1 MNMQTHPLLQTLNAQ
16 QQAAVAAP
24 NGPVLV
30 LAGPGSGKTRVLTYR
45 IAWMLAETRVAPWHV
60 FAVTFTNKA
69 AREMRARLD
78 KMLGGDSAR
87 ALTIGTFHA
96 ACARILR
103 REAEAAGLSSNYL
116 IFDTDDQLSVMKQV
130 VKDLGLDDKRYRPN
144 ALLNAIS
151 AAKNEL
157 IPPNAYLVQT
167 YYDEVVARAY
177 TRYQETLRKNDGLD
191 FDDLLMETA
200 KLLRHDDLVRDKY
213 RARYRY
219 LLVDEFQDTNM
230 AQYVILQLLAQE
242 HRSLYVVA
250 DEDQSIYSWR
260 GADYRNIQRLRT
272 DFPELQQHLLEE
284 NYRSTQ
290 VILDGAQAIIAH
302 NTDRTPKHLFTHGH
316 GGDRIVLHEAYDER
330 EEADYVIREIMML
343 TRSGYAYNDIAVMY
357 RTNAQSRALEETC
370 VRYNVPYRLIG
381 ATRFYAR
388 KEIKDVLAYLRLAQ
402 TPDDDVSF
410 MRVVNVPTRGLG
422 TRTLDAVAQ
431 AANAIGGSRYQGA
444 LHLLEQG
451 TLTNRPTQALKGF
464 VGLVMRWQQ
473 LRAEVSVAHLLDA
486 ILADTGYE
494 GYVRDGSDDGESRW
508 ENIQALRAVVA
519 EDGDADAPGITLPEF
534 LTDVALVADIDE
546 LGEEVR
552 AVTLL
557 TLHSAKGLEYPVV
570 FLSGLEEGLL
580 PHSRSLDSPQ
590 QVAEERRLLYVGMTR
605 AEKRLYLTYAFR
617 RGWGQYSSGGDPS
630 APSRFLSDLPDAVL
644 DRPRRAQKKSGA
656 MTPSSGRSWGAS
668 WKEPAVRTS
677 SVRLPTPAPQLQ
689 YRQGQRVR
697 HTHYGEGIV
706 LESQMDGRS
715 EMVTVLFTNGI
726 GTKRLLASMAP
737 MEPIPTH

>member
-1 MNMQTHPLLQTLNAQ
+1 MNNQTHPLLQALNAQ
-16 QQAAVAAP
+16 QQAAITAP
-24 NGPVLV
+24 DGPVLV
-30 LAGPGSGKTRVLTYR
+30 LAGPGSGKTRVLTHR
-45 IAWMLAETRVAPWHV
+45 VAWMLAEMRVAPWHV
-60 FAVTFTNKA
+60 LSVTFTNKA

-78 KMLGGDSAR
+78 KMLGDASAQ

-96 ACARILR
+96 TCARILR
-103 REAEAAGLSSNYL
+103 READAAGLSSNYL

-130 VKDLGLDDKRYRPN
+130 VKDLALDDKRYRPP

-151 AAKNEL
+151 SAKNEL
-157 IPPNAYLVQT
+157 IPPTAYPVQT
-167 YYDEVVARAY
+167 YYDEIVARAY
-177 TRYQETLRKNDGLD
+177 ARYQDTLRKNDGLD

-200 KLLRHDDLVRDKY
+200 KLLRSDDLVRDKY
-213 RARYRY
+213 RGRYRY

-230 AQYVILQLLAQE
+230 AQYVILHLLAQE
-242 HRSLYVVA
+242 HHSLYVVA

-290 VILDGAQAIIAH
+290 IILDGAQAIIAH
-302 NTDRTPKHLFTHGH
+302 NADRTPKHLFTRGR
-316 GGDRIVLHEAYDER
+316 GGDPITLHEAYDER
-330 EEADYVIREIMML
+330 EEADFVAREVTSL
-343 TRSGYAYNDIAVMY
+343 ARSGYAYSDIAVMY
-357 RTNAQSRALEETC
+357 RTNAQSRALEETF
-370 VRYNVPYRLIG
+370 VRHGIPYRLIG

-388 KEIKDVLAYLRLAQ
+388 KEIKDVLAFLRLAQ

-410 MRVVNVPTRGLG
+410 ARVVNAPPRGIG
-422 TRTLDAVAQ
+422 ARTLEIVAE
-431 AANAIGGSRYQGA
+431 AANTLGGSRHQGA
-444 LHLLEQG
+444 RHLLEQG
-451 TLTNRPTQALKGF
+451 TLANRAAQALKTF
-464 VGLVMRWQQ
+464 IALLTRWRE
-473 LRAEVSVAHLLDA
+473 LRAEVSVAQLLDH
-486 ILADTGYE
+486 ILADTGYANHI
-494 GYVRDGSDDGESRW
+494 RDGSDDGESRW
-508 ENIQALRAVVA
+508 ENIQALRAVV
-519 EDGDADAPGITLPEF
+519 ADAPGITLPEF

-570 FLSGLEEGLL
+570 FLTGLEEGLL

-617 RGWGQYSSGGDPS
+617 RGWGRYDGSSEPS
-630 APSRFLSDLPDAVL
+630 APSRFLDDLPDAVL
-644 DRPRRAQKKSGA
+644 NRPRRAQKKTEAA
-656 MTPSSGRSWGAS
+656 MTPGARSWGAS
-668 WKEPAVRTS
+668 WKDAAVRT
-677 SVRLPTPAPQLQ
+677 PAESRAPAPPPQLQ
-689 YRQGQRVR
+689 YRKGQRVR
-697 HTHYGEGIV
+697 HNHYGEGIV

-726 GTKRLLASMAP
+726 GAKHLLASMAP
-737 MEPIPTH
+737 MEPISAH

>member
-1 MNMQTHPLLQTLNAQ
+1 MSKQTHPLLQTLNAQ

-24 NGPVLV
+24 DGPMLV
-30 LAGPGSGKTRVLTYR
+30 LAGPGSGKTRVLTHR
-45 IAWMLAETRVAPWHV
+45 IAWMLEEIRVAPWHV

-78 KMLGGDSAR
+78 KMLGGDSAT

-116 IFDTDDQLSVMKQV
+116 IFDTDDQISVMKQV

-151 AAKNEL
+151 TAKNEL
-157 IPPNAYLVQT
+157 IPPTAYHVET

-177 TRYQETLRKNDGLD
+177 ARYQDTLRKNDGLD

-200 KLLRHDDLVRDKY
+200 KLLRRDDLVRDKY
-213 RARYRY
+213 RARYRH

-290 VILDGAQAIIAH
+290 TILDGAQAIIAH

-316 GGDRIVLHEAYDER
+316 GGDRITLHEAYDER
-330 EEADYVIREIMML
+330 EEADYVVREIMTL
-343 TRSGYAYNDIAVMY
+343 ARSGYAYSDIAVMY

-370 VRYNVPYRLIG
+370 VRYGIPYRLIG

-410 MRVVNVPTRGLG
+410 ARVVNVPTRGLG
-422 TRTLDAVAQ
+422 ARTLEVVAQ
-431 AANAIGGSRYQGA
+431 AANALGSSRYQGA
-444 LHLLEQG
+444 LHVLEQG
-451 TLTNRPTQALKGF
+451 TLANRATQALKGF

-473 LRAEVSVAHLLDA
+473 LRTEVSVAQLLDA

-494 GYVRDGSDDGESRW
+494 GYICDGSQESNDRW
-508 ENIQALRAVVA
+508 DNIQALRAVVV
-519 EDGDADAPGITLPEF
+519 DTPGITLPEF

-570 FLSGLEEGLL
+570 FLTGLEEGLL

-617 RGWGQYSSGGDPS
+617 RGWGQYNSGGDPS
-630 APSRFLSDLPDAVL
+630 APSRFLSDLPDNVL
-644 DRPRRAQKKSGA
+644 DRPRRGQKKAG
-656 MTPSSGRSWGAS
+656 TTSSGTHSWGAS
-668 WKEPAVRTS
+668 WRESAVQ
-677 SVRLPTPAPQLQ
+677 TPAASSRTRTPAPTPQLQ

-726 GTKRLLASMAP
+726 GAKRLLASMAP
-737 MEPIPTH
+737 MEPISAH

>member
-1 MNMQTHPLLQTLNAQ
+1 MDKQTHPLLQMLNAQ
-16 QQAAVAAP
+16 QQAAVATP
-24 NGPVLV
+24 DGPVLV
-30 LAGPGSGKTRVLTYR
+30 LAGPGSGKTRVLTHR
-45 IAWMLAETRVAPWHV
+45 IAWMLAETHIAPWHI

-78 KMLGGDSAR
+78 KMLGGDSAQ

-103 REAEAAGLSSNYL
+103 REAEAAGLSNNYL

-157 IPPNAYLVQT
+157 IPPTAYPVET

-177 TRYQETLRKNDGLD
+177 VRYQDTLRKNDGLD

-213 RARYRY
+213 RKRYRY

-302 NTDRTPKHLFTHGH
+302 NTDRTPKHLFTRGR
-316 GGDRIVLHEAYDER
+316 GGEPITLHEAYDER
-330 EEADYVIREIMML
+330 EEADYVVREIMTL
-343 TRSGYAYNDIAVMY
+343 TRSGYAYSDIAVMY

-370 VRYNVPYRLIG
+370 VRYNIPYRLIG

-410 MRVVNVPTRGLG
+410 ARVVNVPARGLG
-422 TRTLDAVAQ
+422 ARTLATVAE
-431 AANAIGGSRYQGA
+431 AANALGGSRYQGA
-444 LHLLEQG
+444 LHLLQQG
-451 TLTNRPTQALKGF
+451 TLANRATQALKVF
-464 VGLVMRWQQ
+464 VGLVSRWQK
-473 LRAEVSVAHLLDA
+473 LRAEVSVAQLLDH

-519 EDGDADAPGITLPEF
+519 DAPGITLPEF

-546 LGEEVR
+546 LSEEVR

-570 FLSGLEEGLL
+570 FLTGLEEGML

-617 RGWGQYSSGGDPS
+617 RGWGQYNSGDPS

-644 DRPRRAQKKSGA
+644 DRPRRAKKKTES
-656 MTPSSGRSWGAS
+656 RSWGAR
-668 WKEPAVRTS
+668 WKELAAQTPSTRAPTSRTPA
-677 SVRLPTPAPQLQ
+677 PAPQLQ

-726 GTKRLLASMAP
+726 GAKRLLASMAP
-737 MEPIPTH
+737 MEPLSTH

>member
-1 MNMQTHPLLQTLNAQ
+1 MNNSNHPLLQTLNAQ

-30 LAGPGSGKTRVLTYR
+30 LAGPGSGKTRVLTHR
-45 IAWMLAETRVAPWHV
+45 IAWMLAEMRVAPWHV
-60 FAVTFTNKA
+60 LSVTFTNKA

-78 KMLGGDSAR
+78 KMLGDDSAKS
-87 ALTIGTFHA
+87 LTIGTFHA

-130 VKDLGLDDKRYRPN
+130 IKDLALDDKRYRPN

-157 IPPNAYLVQT
+157 ILPGDYPVQT
-167 YYDEVVARAY
+167 YYDEVVKRAY
-177 TRYQETLRKNDGLD
+177 ARYQETLRKNDGLD

-200 KLLRHDDLVRDKY
+200 KLLRRNDLVRDKY
-213 RARYRY
+213 RGRYRY

-230 AQYVILQLLAQE
+230 AQYVILHLLAQE

-260 GADYRNIQRLRT
+260 GADYRNIQRLRQ

-290 VILDGAQAIIAH
+290 VILDGAQAVIAH
-302 NTDRTPKHLFTHGH
+302 NNDRTPKHLFTRGR
-316 GGDRIVLHEAYDER
+316 GGDRIALHEAYDER
-330 EEADYVIREIMML
+330 EEADYVVREIMTL
-343 TRSGYAYNDIAVMY
+343 ARSGYAYSDIAVMY

-370 VRYNVPYRLIG
+370 VRYNIPYRLIG

-410 MRVVNVPTRGLG
+410 ARVVNVPTRGLG
-422 TRTLDAVAQ
+422 ARTLDTVAQ
-431 AANAIGGSRYQGA
+431 AANMLDGSRYQGA
-444 LHLLEQG
+444 LHLLETG
-451 TLTNRPTQALKGF
+451 ALANRAAQALKGF
-464 VGLVMRWQQ
+464 IELMMRWQK
-473 LRAEVSVAHLLDA
+473 LRAEVSVAQLLDA

-519 EDGDADAPGITLPEF
+519 DAPGITLPEF
-534 LTDVALVADIDE
+534 LTEVALVADIDE
-546 LGEEVR
+546 LGEEVH

-570 FLSGLEEGLL
+570 FLTGLEEGLL

-605 AEKRLYLTYAFR
+605 AEKRLYLSYAFR
-617 RGWGQYSSGGDPS
+617 RAWGQYNNSGDPS

-644 DRPRRAQKKSGA
+644 DRPRRAQKKA
-656 MTPSSGRSWGAS
+656 TTTASSTRSWGAS
-668 WKEPAVRTS
+668 WQDSAVRTPGA
-677 SVRLPTPAPQLQ
+677 RTAKERAPAPAPQLQ

-706 LESQMDGRS
+706 LESQLDGRS

-726 GTKRLLASMAP
+726 GAKRLLASMAP
-737 MEPIPTH
+737 MEPISAH

>member
-1 MNMQTHPLLQTLNAQ
+1 MNTHTHPLLQALNAQ

-30 LAGPGSGKTRVLTYR
+30 LAGPGSGKTRVLTHR

-60 FAVTFTNKA
+60 LAVTFTNKA

-78 KMLGGDSAR
+78 KMLGDDSAKS
-87 ALTIGTFHA
+87 LTIGTFHA

-130 VKDLGLDDKRYRPN
+130 VKDLSLDDKRYRPP

-157 IPPNAYLVQT
+157 IPPGAYPVQT
-167 YYDEVVARAY
+167 YYDEVVKRAY
-177 TRYQETLRKNDGLD
+177 LRYQDTLRKNDGLD

-200 KLLRHDDLVRDKY
+200 KLLRNDDMVRDKY
-213 RARYRY
+213 RGRYRY

-260 GADYRNIQRLRT
+260 GADYRNIQRLRQ

-290 VILDGAQAIIAH
+290 VILDGAQAVIAH
-302 NTDRTPKHLFTHGH
+302 NADRTPKRLFTRGR
-316 GGDRIVLHEAYDER
+316 GGDRITLHEAYDER
-330 EEADYVIREIMML
+330 EEADYVVREIMTL
-343 TRSGYAYNDIAVMY
+343 ARSGYAYSDIAVMY

-370 VRYNVPYRLIG
+370 VRYGIPYRLIG

-410 MRVVNVPTRGLG
+410 ARVVNVPPRGLG
-422 TRTLDAVAQ
+422 ARTLEVVGE
-431 AANAIGGSRYQGA
+431 AANAIAGSRYAGALHVLEQGA
-444 LHLLEQG
+444 LA
-451 TLTNRPTQALKGF
+451 NRAAQALKGF

-473 LRAEVSVAHLLDA
+473 LRTEVSVAQLLDA

-494 GYVRDGSDDGESRW
+494 GHVRDGSDDGESRW
-508 ENIQALRAVVA
+508 ENIQALRAVV
-519 EDGDADAPGITLPEF
+519 ADAPGITLPEF

-570 FLSGLEEGLL
+570 FLTGLEEGLL

-605 AEKRLYLTYAFR
+605 AEKRLYLSYAFR
-617 RGWGQYSSGGDPS
+617 RSWGQYGNSGDPS
-630 APSRFLSDLPDAVL
+630 APSRFLSDLPDTVL
-644 DRPRRAQKKSGA
+644 DRPRRAQKKATVTTGSGA
-656 MTPSSGRSWGAS
+656 RSWGVS
-668 WKEPAVRTS
+668 WQDSAVQTPGARKTERTPA
-677 SVRLPTPAPQLQ
+677 PAPQLQ

-706 LESQMDGRS
+706 LESQLDGRS

-726 GTKRLLASMAP
+726 GAKRLLASMAP
-737 MEPIPTH
+737 MEPISAH

>member
-1 MNMQTHPLLQTLNAQ
+1 MNTHTHPLLQALNAQ

-45 IAWMLAETRVAPWHV
+45 IAWMLAEMRVAPWHV
-60 FAVTFTNKA
+60 LAVTFTNKA

-78 KMLGGDSAR
+78 KMLGDDSANS
-87 ALTIGTFHA
+87 LTIGTFHA

-116 IFDTDDQLSVMKQV
+116 IFDTDDQLNVMKQV

-157 IPPNAYLVQT
+157 IAPGAYPVQT
-167 YYDEVVARAY
+167 YYDEVVKRAY
-177 TRYQETLRKNDGLD
+177 LRYQDTLRKNDGLD

-200 KLLRHDDLVRDKY
+200 KLLQNDDVVRDKY
-213 RARYRY
+213 RGRYRY

-230 AQYVILQLLAQE
+230 AQYVILHLLAQE

-260 GADYRNIQRLRT
+260 GADYRNIQRLRN
-272 DFPELQQHLLEE
+272 DFPELQQFLLEE

-302 NTDRTPKHLFTHGH
+302 NSDRTPKHLFTRGR

-330 EEADYVIREIMML
+330 EEADYVVREIMTL
-343 TRSGYAYNDIAVMY
+343 TRSGYAYSDIAVMY

-370 VRYNVPYRLIG
+370 VRYGIPYRLIG

-410 MRVVNVPTRGLG
+410 ARVVNVPPRGLG
-422 TRTLDAVAQ
+422 ARTLEVVGE
-431 AANAIGGSRYQGA
+431 AANALGGSRYQGA
-444 LHLLEQG
+444 LHVLEQG
-451 TLTNRPTQALKGF
+451 TLANRAAQALRGF
-464 VGLVMRWQQ
+464 VGLVMRWQK
-473 LRAEVSVAHLLDA
+473 LRAEVSVAQLLDT

-494 GYVRDGSDDGESRW
+494 GYVRDGSEDGESRW
-508 ENIQALRAVVA
+508 ENIQALRAVV
-519 EDGDADAPGITLPEF
+519 ADAPGITLPEF

-552 AVTLL
+552 AITLL

-570 FLSGLEEGLL
+570 FLTGLEEGLL

-617 RGWGQYSSGGDPS
+617 RSWGQYGNSGDPS

-644 DRPRRAQKKSGA
+644 DRPRRRTKKQSETTG
-656 MTPSSGRSWGAS
+656 TRSWGAS
-668 WKEPAVRTS
+668 WQESAVRMPDARKTE
-677 SVRLPTPAPQLQ
+677 RTPAPAPQLQ

-706 LESQMDGRS
+706 LESQLDGRS

-737 MEPIPTH
+737 MEPISAH